1 MVSFCRFP
9 IIMLLHAN
17 ALPTHATL
25 PSAGDSGGLRLY
37 IPADQEQSCMCNK
50 LAKFGYPTPIM
61 ATLFC
66 YSKTGEAK
74 D

>member
-25 PSAGDSGGLRLY
+25 PSTGDSGGLHVY
-37 IPADQEQSCMCNK
+37 MS
-50 LAKFGYPTPIM
+50 
-61 ATLFC
+61 
-66 YSKTGEAK
+66 S
-74 D
+74 